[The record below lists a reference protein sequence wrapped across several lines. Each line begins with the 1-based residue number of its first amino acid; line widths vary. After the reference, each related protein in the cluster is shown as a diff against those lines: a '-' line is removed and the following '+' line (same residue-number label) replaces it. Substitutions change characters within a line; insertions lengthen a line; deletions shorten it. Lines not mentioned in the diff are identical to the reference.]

1 MCDSCFDA
9 QELGG
14 GSTCDSCL
22 DKRKPDDRLL
32 QVGVKGAW
40 RRSETVDFSFSFWTC
55 SSNTRDYPFL
65 SHFLTLKL
73 APFPMNLR
81 AVRLDVDSVE
91 LARLPAHSPEYHLH
105 DFYLGM
111 HEILKPSTLK
121 SSNPQPSSPQPKT
134 QIPSSEGPRLPARMP
149 WIANLFPDDF
159 QTPDPQNRFVDA
171 GDS

>member
-1 MCDSCFDA
+1 M
-9 QELGG
+9 GG

-22 DKRKPDDRLL
+22 DERKPDDQLL

-55 SSNTRDYPFL
+55 SSNTRDSPFL
-65 SHFLTLKL
+65 SHFLTTLNL

-111 HEILKPSTLK
+111 HQNPQTLNPQILKPSTLRP
-121 SSNPQPSSPQPKT
+121 STQNPNPLKRRPEAACENAMDCQSLSRRFPNSRPPK
-134 QIPSSEGPRLPARMP
+134 
-149 WIANLFPDDF
+149 
-159 QTPDPQNRFVDA
+159 
-171 GDS
+171 